1 MKRFFQATLACVVL
15 AISAFGAKPLATVT
29 SAEPFALNGHSMN
42 APGVTSFPVILGD
55 TVSTSKSSAVL
66 SFAEGSTIKLGA
78 NSAVRID
85 GNEEKP
91 KVVLLAGDLDFK
103 LAAGTKISVTNL
115 DSDKTTSAGHS
126 SDTPPVATGAAPTNA
141 HAGLLTNPKF
151 LIPAA
156 GIGAAG
162 LTTGLLTLPPV
173 SRHL

>member
-66 SFAEGSTIKLGA
+66 SFAEGSTIKLG
-78 NSAVRID
+78 
-85 GNEEKP
+85 